1 VSQGGARLLD
11 IGVMT
16 APSQVRA
23 PTVVQKLGFGFEP
36 ERFLAGAWRRHG
48 DVFTIRVLGDRW
60 TVLADPG
67 AVRELFAHGPEE
79 VDSGAA
85 NMVLRPLIGTRSV
98 LLTDGEEHLRRRKL
112 VLPPFHGERMRAY
125 EETMRAMAREQIAA
139 WPLGEPVPALPRA
152 NALTFA
158 VILRTV
164 FGVRD
169 EEQVGPLGAALRET
183 LEWIMDMRRVLMI
196 GFLGAERLLAGR
208 ALRTRVGAV
217 DREVAAMIAARRGA
231 PDLEEREDIL
241 SLLLQ
246 ARDESGQG
254 LSDGDLRDE
263 LVTLLVGGHETT
275 AALIAWALHDL
286 ARDPSAQ
293 ERLASGEEGFAD
305 AVVTETLR
313 LHPPAPVA
321 LRRLRVPLTIA
332 GRHLPTGATVA
343 PCTLLVHRHPD
354 LYPDPW
360 AFRPDRFLD
369 RRPVAGEWFPFG
381 GSVRRCIG
389 AAFAQFEAR
398 IVLEELTS
406 TLRFSPATRRP
417 ERMGRRGPVLVPGKG
432 ALLVASPATRG

>member
-1 VSQGGARLLD
+1 MA
-11 IGVMT
+11 
-16 APSQVRA
+16 APSVVRR
-23 PTVVQKLGFGFEP
+23 PRVVQKLGFGFEP
-36 ERFLAGAWRRHG
+36 ERFFGGARRRHG
-48 DVFTIRVLGDRW
+48 DVFTVRVLDTEW

-79 VDSGAA
+79 VDSGVA
-85 NMVLRPLIGTRSV
+85 NLILRPLIGTRSV
-98 LLTDGEEHLRRRKL
+98 LLSDGEEHLARRKL

-139 WPLGEPVPALPRA
+139 WPLGEPAAVLPRA

-169 EEQVGPLGAALRET
+169 EAELGTLGAALRET
-183 LEWIMDMRRVLMI
+183 LDWIMDMRFVLLI
-196 GFLGAERLLAGR
+196 GFLGPERLLAMRGFR
-208 ALRTRVGAV
+208 DRVEAI
-217 DREVAAMIAARRGA
+217 DREVARLIATRRAA
-231 PDLEEREDIL
+231 PDLAEREDIL

-246 ARDESGQG
+246 ARDEDGQG

-286 ARDPSAQ
+286 ARDPASQ
-293 ERLASGEEGFAD
+293 ERVARGEDGFAD
-305 AVVTETLR
+305 AVVTEALR
-313 LHPPAPVA
+313 LHPPAPVV
-321 LRRLRVPLTIA
+321 LRRLRAPLTIA
-332 GRHLPTGATVA
+332 GAHLPAGTTVA
-343 PCTLLVHRHPD
+343 PCSLLVHRRAD

-360 AFRPDRFLD
+360 AFRPERFLD
-369 RRPVAGEWFPFG
+369 RRPRAGEWFPFG

-398 IVLEELTS
+398 VVLEELTGA
-406 TLRFSPATRRP
+406 LRFAPAARRP
-417 ERMGRRGPVLVPGKG
+417 ERVGRRGPVLVPAQG
-432 ALLVASPATRG
+432 ALLVATRRN

>member
-1 VSQGGARLLD
+1 
-11 IGVMT
+11 MT
-16 APSQVRA
+16 APNPVRR
-23 PTVVQKLGFGFEP
+23 PKVLQKLGFGLQP
-36 ERFLAGAWRRHG
+36 ERFFGNARRRHG
-48 DVFTIRVLGDRW
+48 DVFTVRVLDTEW

-67 AVRELFAHGPEE
+67 AVREVFAHGPEE
-79 VDSGAA
+79 VDSGVA
-85 NMVLRPLIGTRSV
+85 NLVLRPLIGTRSV
-98 LLTDGEEHLRRRKL
+98 LLSDGEEHLHRRKL

-125 EETMRAMAREQIAA
+125 EETMRAMAREQIAS
-139 WPLGEPVPALPRA
+139 WPLGEPAPALPRA

-169 EEQVGPLGAALRET
+169 EAQLGILGTALREM
-183 LEWIMDMRRVLMI
+183 LEWIMDMRHVLMI
-196 GFLGAERLLAGR
+196 GFLGPERLLAKRGFK
-208 ALRTRVGAV
+208 TRVEV
-217 DREVAAMIAARRGA
+217 IDHEVAGLIATRRA
-231 PDLEEREDIL
+231 AADLEQREDIL

-286 ARDPSAQ
+286 ARDPASQ

-305 AVVTETLR
+305 AVVTEALR
-313 LHPPAPVA
+313 LHPPAPLA

-332 GRHLPTGATVA
+332 GRRLPAGATVA
-343 PCTLLVHRHPD
+343 PCSLLVHRRAD

-360 AFRPDRFLD
+360 TFRPERFLD
-369 RRPVAGEWFPFG
+369 RRPRAGEWFPFG

-398 IVLEELTS
+398 VVLEELTGA
-406 TLRFSPATRRP
+406 LRFTPASPRP
-417 ERMGRRGPVLVPGKG
+417 ERIARRGPVLVPGKG
-432 ALLVASPATRG
+432 AALIATRRR